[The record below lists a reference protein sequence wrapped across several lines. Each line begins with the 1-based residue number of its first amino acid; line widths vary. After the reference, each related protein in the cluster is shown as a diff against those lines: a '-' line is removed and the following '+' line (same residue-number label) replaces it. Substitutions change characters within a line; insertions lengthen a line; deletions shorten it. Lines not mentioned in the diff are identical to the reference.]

1 MNFFSSKLNT
11 LLSLLSLLFIYYV
24 SLEFVN
30 FLLSADWE
38 VVKVNRRLL
47 LLGRLPLEDTWRA
60 WPIFWVICFALFS
73 SIGAWG
79 SPKKI
84 ELALMFLAIILP
96 SLIFLT
102 IPNLHLFFISFPIR
116 WCFMNWGSLV
126 DFRYKLIDFILQLFK
141 FFTLKWFLIF
151 LKLSFEEFIIHP

>member
-1 MNFFSSKLNT
+1 MRNIFFNKTLNWISMNFFSSKLNT
-11 LLSLLSLLFIYYV
+11 LLSLLSLLFVYYV

-73 SIGAWG
+73 SIGAW
-79 SPKKI
+79 
-84 ELALMFLAIILP
+84 L
-96 SLIFLT
+96 SLIH
-102 IPNLHLFFISFPIR
+102 I
-116 WCFMNWGSLV
+116 
-126 DFRYKLIDFILQLFK
+126 
-141 FFTLKWFLIF
+141 
-151 LKLSFEEFIIHP
+151 